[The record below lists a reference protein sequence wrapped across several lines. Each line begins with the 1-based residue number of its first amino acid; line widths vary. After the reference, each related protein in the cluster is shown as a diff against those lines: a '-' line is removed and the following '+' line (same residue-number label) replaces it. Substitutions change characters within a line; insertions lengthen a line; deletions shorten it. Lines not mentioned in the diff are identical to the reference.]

1 MRIGGTEMVIKN
13 IIDGLAN
20 VGRTSVRQ
28 NPSATHTDRE
38 IDIEPTNNQTNVGR
52 NSFRQNI
59 SATHTDKEIDVE
71 PTNNQTNV
79 GRNSFRQNI
88 SATHTDREIDV
99 VPTNNQTNV
108 GRNSFRQNIPTVRPE
123 REAVEGVE
131 GFKMSVLCIESPLG
145 PFAEDLQNNGI
156 EFHQLNRQPGFD
168 VNLIKQI
175 RQTIKN
181 NNVDIIHC
189 HQYTPWVYG
198 VIAAAFTKTKV
209 IFTEHG
215 RFYPDSST
223 WKRKLINPILN
234 LFTDQVTAIS
244 KATKQAL
251 IEFEN
256 IPEKSI
262 DVIYNGITQLQ
273 VNQVDVDKLRTQL
286 SIPENHTIL
295 GTIARFD
302 PIKNHTMMLKAFSL
316 VLEQQP
322 NTTLI
327 IVGDGEERANIEN
340 CIEKLNITNNV
351 ILTGYQ
357 TKPHNY
363 LALMDVYLLSSFS
376 EGTSMTLLEAMSLS
390 KPCVVTNAGGNPEIV
405 IDGENGFVTENDN
418 VEEFAKGIIDTM
430 ISIKSNNMLGTASK
444 NIFDLYFAE
453 QAMNDHYCNLYK
465 KL

>member
-1 MRIGGTEMVIKN
+1 MNKQTHIMHITYDMRIGGTEMVIKN

-28 NPSATHTDRE
+28 DETTALP
-38 IDIEPTNNQTNVGR
+38 EP
-52 NSFRQNI
+52 
-59 SATHTDKEIDVE
+59 
-71 PTNNQTNV
+71 
-79 GRNSFRQNI
+79 
-88 SATHTDREIDV
+88 
-99 VPTNNQTNV
+99 
-108 GRNSFRQNIPTVRPE
+108 
-123 REAVEGVE
+123 VE

-145 PFAEDLQNNGI
+145 PFAEDLQNKGI
-156 EFHQLNRQPGFD
+156 EFFELNRQPGFD
-168 VNLIKQI
+168 RNLIKQI
-175 RQTIKN
+175 RQTIKA

-262 DVIYNGITQLQ
+262 DVIYNGIAPLKVKQS
-273 VNQVDVDKLRTQL
+273 DVEKLRIEL
-286 SIPENHTIL
+286 AIPEEHTIL

-316 VLEQQP
+316 VLEDQP

-327 IVGDGEERANIEN
+327 IVGDGEERDNIEH
-340 CIEKLNITNNV
+340 CINELQLNTNV

-357 TKPHNY
+357 SKPQHY
-363 LALMDVYLLSSFS
+363 LALMDIYLLSSLS

-390 KPCVVTNAGGNPEIV
+390 KPCVVTDAGGNPEII
-405 IDGENGFVTENDN
+405 IDGKNGLVTPNDDYYA
-418 VEEFAKGIIDTM
+418 FAHACLNLINNSLIQKQYSQNAFHHYSHLFTTNKM
-430 ISIKSNNMLGTASK
+430 NSFYSSIYKNNGLV
-444 NIFDLYFAE
+444 
-453 QAMNDHYCNLYK
+453 
-465 KL
+465 